1 MKKHKMVNEL
11 RKQQKEHKVFKH
23 DSKTKKT
30 SKNKKVK
37 PKKQVFFKEGKIDIK
52 TYLLVELY
60 RRLREEGIEVYP
72 DYKIGNLKCGLV
84 IVKDGKVVLVVEV
97 IKKKRKIV
105 TRDNKQFIEYLDL
118 DLPVLYCL
126 KEKDIEKIIETIKH
140 EYL

>member
-1 MKKHKMVNEL
+1 MKKDKMANEHK
-11 RKQQKEHKVFKH
+11 KQQKERKVSKH

-37 PKKQVFFKEGKIDIK
+37 SKKQVTFKKEKIDTK
-52 TYLLVELY
+52 THLFVELY
-60 RRLREEGIEVYP
+60 RRLKEEGIEVYP

-84 IVKDGKVVLVVEV
+84 IVKNGKVVLVVEV
-97 IKKKRKIV
+97 IKKKRKII
-105 TRDNKQFIEYLDL
+105 TEDNKQFIEYLDL

-126 KEKDIEKIIETIKH
+126 KEKDIRKTIETIKH